1 MYAVMGITGQVGGA
15 VARALLKAGQKVRAV
30 VRDEAKGAVWRNQ
43 GCEVAVADIGN
54 PYALRDA
61 LSGAQAVFAM
71 LPPLFD
77 PAPGYPEASAM
88 IRSLRAAL
96 EVARP
101 AKVVALS
108 TIGAAAAQPNL
119 LNQLGML
126 EHELRELPMPAAF
139 VRAAWF
145 MENFAWDIAT
155 ARSSGTLHSYLQPLD
170 RAIPMIATAD
180 VGATAAALMQEDWQG
195 KRIVELEA
203 REPVS
208 PAFAAQTL
216 GRVLGRDVRPQ
227 AVPRDSWQALFA
239 AQGMQ
244 HPLPRI
250 QMLDGF
256 NQGWIAFDGQ
266 GEQRYGETTL
276 ETVLA
281 GLAAA

>member
-15 VARALLKAGQKVRAV
+15 VARALLRAGQKVRAV
-30 VRDEAKGAVWRNQ
+30 VRDEAKGAAWRNQ

-77 PAPGYPEASAM
+77 PAPGYPEAAAM

-126 EHELRELPMPAAF
+126 EQELHELPMPVAF
-139 VRAAWF
+139 LRAAWF

-155 ARSSGTLHSYLQPLD
+155 ARSTGTLHSYLQPLD

-180 VGATAAALMQEDWQG
+180 VGGTAAALMQEGWQG

-203 REPVS
+203 RQPVS
-208 PAFAAQTL
+208 PALAAQTL
-216 GRVLGRDVRPQ
+216 SRILARDVQPQ
-227 AVPRDSWQALFA
+227 AVPRESWQALFL
-239 AQGMQ
+239 AQGMR

-256 NQGWIAFDGQ
+256 NQGWIAFN
-266 GEQRYGETTL
+266 GEGERRLGDTTL
-276 ETVLA
+276 EEVLA

>member
-15 VARALLKAGQKVRAV
+15 VARALLKAGQNVRAV
-30 VRDEAKGAVWRNQ
+30 VRDEAKGAVWRAQ
-43 GCEVAVADIGN
+43 GCEVAVAEIGN

-88 IRSLRAAL
+88 IRSLRATL

-101 AKVVALS
+101 AKVVVLS
-108 TIGAAAAQPNL
+108 TIGAAAAQPHL

-126 EHELRELPMPAAF
+126 EHELRELPMPVAF
-139 VRAAWF
+139 LRAAWF
-145 MENFAWDIAT
+145 MENFAWDIAA

-203 REPVS
+203 RQPVS

-216 GRVLGRDVRPQ
+216 GRVLGREVRPQ
-227 AVPRDSWQALFA
+227 AVPRDSWQALFL

-256 NQGWIAFDGQ
+256 NEGWITFDGQ
-266 GEQRYGETTL
+266 GERRYGDTAL

>member
-1 MYAVMGITGQVGGA
+1 MYVVMGITGQVGGA
-15 VARALLKAGQKVRAV
+15 TARALLAAGQKVRAV
-30 VRDEAKGAVWRNQ
+30 VRDEAKGAAWRAA
-43 GCEVAVADIGN
+43 GCEIAVADIGN

-61 LSGAQAVFAM
+61 FSGAEAVFAM

-77 PAPGYPEASAM
+77 PAPGYPEAAAM
-88 IRSLRAAL
+88 IRSLRSAL

-108 TIGAAAAQPNL
+108 TIGAAAQRPNL

-126 EHELRELPMPAAF
+126 ESALRELPMPAAF

-145 MENFAWDIAT
+145 MENFAWDIAA
-155 ARSSGTLHSYLQPLD
+155 ARDTGFLHSYLQPLD

-180 VGATAAALMQEDWQG
+180 VGSTAAALMREDWQG

-203 REPVS
+203 RQPVS
-208 PAFAAQTL
+208 PALAAQTL
-216 GRVLGRDVRPQ
+216 GRILARDVRAQ
-227 AVPRDSWQALFA
+227 AVPRESWQSLFV
-239 AQGMQ
+239 AQGMR

-256 NQGWIAFDGQ
+256 NEGWIAFDGE
-266 GEQRYGETTL
+266 GERRHGGTTL

-281 GLAAA
+281 GLAAT